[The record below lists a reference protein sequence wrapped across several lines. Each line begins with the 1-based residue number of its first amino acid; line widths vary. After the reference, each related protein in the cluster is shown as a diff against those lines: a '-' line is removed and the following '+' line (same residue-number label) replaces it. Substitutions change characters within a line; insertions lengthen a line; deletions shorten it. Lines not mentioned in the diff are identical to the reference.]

1 MIQGYF
7 QINFAAVI
15 AHFIEFGNSGIF
27 GAGGNNG
34 SSISTLGMKDGNS
47 GNVGGD
53 GIRGMSHT
61 SKDILPKSIFNA
73 CHNESIDNH
82 NHNANASSK
91 PREKSKSGGDG
102 IFGSSGKGTATGVNV
117 RFGNVISLSTC
128 NSEKS
133 KYILGIFVGGI

>member
-1 MIQGYF
+1 MIQRYF
-7 QINFAAVI
+7 QINFAAVM

-34 SSISTLGMKDGNS
+34 NSISTLGMKDGNS

-61 SKDILPKSIFNA
+61 SKEILPKSIFIN
-73 CHNESIDNH
+73 CHNKSI
-82 NHNANASSK
+82 HNANDSSK

-102 IFGSSGKGTATGVNV
+102 IFGSSGKGTATGLNV

-128 NSEKS
+128 NDDSS
-133 KYILGIFVGGI
+133 QRLILWAKEVVQ